1 MVGRGLLRGDVSE
14 RYLDPRNVDISVF
27 KSSSSTSVNRMSNL
41 FTDMALGS
49 TSRGRISHR
58 ETGEEWKFGGEDDG
72 GGDDGGEDNGEEDIA
87 WEGSE

>member
-1 MVGRGLLRGDVSE
+1 MVGRGLLRGEVPE

-49 TSRGRISHR
+49 TSRGRISHKGA
-58 ETGEEWKFGGEDDG
+58 GEEWEFREEDDGGEDDG
-72 GGDDGGEDNGEEDIA
+72 EGDDG
-87 WEGSE
+87 

>member
-1 MVGRGLLRGDVSE
+1 MV
-14 RYLDPRNVDISVF
+14 
-27 KSSSSTSVNRMSNL
+27 
-41 FTDMALGS
+41 LGS

-58 ETGEEWKFGGEDDG
+58 ETEEWKFRGEDDGGGDDGGEDDG